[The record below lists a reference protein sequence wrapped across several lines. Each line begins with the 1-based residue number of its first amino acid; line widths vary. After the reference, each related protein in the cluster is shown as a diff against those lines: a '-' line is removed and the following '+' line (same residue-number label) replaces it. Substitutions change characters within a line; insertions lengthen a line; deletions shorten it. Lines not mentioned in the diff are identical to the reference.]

1 MEQNSL
7 DRPAI
12 AERDA
17 SHSVASLLD
26 LIAFDRELKAE
37 LIAAH
42 RRDERATPA
51 QREALFGIL
60 SGQNSAGASCTAS

>member
-1 MEQNSL
+1 M
-7 DRPAI
+7 
-12 AERDA
+12 
-17 SHSVASLLD
+17 ASLLD
-26 LIAFDRELKAE
+26 LIAFVRELKAE